1 MYIYIYPHIVWLLLK
16 TFEMFIYFDPE
27 ILLLLFNS
35 LEIMASIQRS
45 IANEP
50 NITYNKEKIRTS
62 ESLTIIYIIFQGLT
76 KVPDIYLYMHNLTT
90 A

>member
-1 MYIYIYPHIVWLLLK
+1 MYPYTYIYPHIVWLLLK

-27 ILLLLFNS
+27 ILLLLFHS

-50 NITYNKEKIRTS
+50 NITYNNEKIRTS
-62 ESLTIIYIIFQGLT
+62 ESLTIISIIFQGLI
-76 KVPDIYLYMHNLTT
+76 KVPDI
-90 A
+90 